1 MGQFT
6 EKGKT
11 DFQAVP
17 RVHSRF
23 VVKFVKAQS
32 TRLRFAPAT
41 VILVQELSKRCTLAR
56 LGSGVIII
64 LKYKF

>member
-1 MGQFT
+1 MGEFT

-11 DFQAVP
+11 GFQAVP
-17 RVHSRF
+17 RVHLRF
-23 VVKFVKAQS
+23 MVKFVKAQS
-32 TRLRFAPAT
+32 TRLCFAPAT
-41 VILVQELSKRCTLAR
+41 VILVQELSKRCTLPK